1 MQGGPLIQDGHTL
14 GSNSLELE
22 LTTGVIPLDVV
33 HQIPLLTIGGV
44 TVNAIELFESIMDLF
59 VSSESVS
66 PSEELATDITGKV
79 PQAIVNGVDVILK
92 RDI

>member
-1 MQGGPLIQDGHTL
+1 MQGCPLIQDSHTL
-14 GSNSLELE
+14 RSNSLELE
-22 LTTGVIPLDVV
+22 LAPRVVPLDVV

-66 PSEELATDITGKV
+66 PGEELATDITGKV
-79 PQAIVNGVDVILK
+79 SEAIVNGVDVILK

>member
-22 LTTGVIPLDVV
+22 LTPWVVSLYVV
-33 HQIPLLTIGGV
+33 HQIPLLTIGRV

-66 PSEELATDITGKV
+66 PGEELATDITGKV
-79 PQAIVNGVDVILK
+79 SEAIVNGVDVILE
-92 RDI
+92 

>member
-14 GSNSLELE
+14 GSNSLELK
-22 LTTGVIPLDVV
+22 LTSRVVSLDVV
-33 HQIPLLTIGGV
+33 HQIPLLTIGRV
-44 TVNAIELFESIMDLF
+44 TVNAIKLFKSIMDLF
-59 VSSESVS
+59 VSPEGVC
-66 PSEELATDITGKV
+66 PGEKLATDITGKV

>member
-1 MQGGPLIQDGHTL
+1 MKGGPLIQDGHTL
-14 GSNSLELE
+14 RSDSLELE
-22 LTTGVIPLDVV
+22 LTPGVVSLDVV

-66 PSEELATDITGKV
+66 PGEKLATDVAGEV
-79 PQAIVNGVDVILK
+79 PQAIVNGVDVIME
-92 RDI
+92 

>member
-1 MQGGPLIQDGHTL
+1 MEGGPLIQDGHTL

-22 LTTGVIPLDVV
+22 LTPWVVPLDVV
-33 HQIPLLTIGGV
+33 HQIPLLTIGRV

-66 PSEELATDITGKV
+66 PGEELATDITGKV
-79 PQAIVNGVDVILK
+79 SEAIMNGVDVILK